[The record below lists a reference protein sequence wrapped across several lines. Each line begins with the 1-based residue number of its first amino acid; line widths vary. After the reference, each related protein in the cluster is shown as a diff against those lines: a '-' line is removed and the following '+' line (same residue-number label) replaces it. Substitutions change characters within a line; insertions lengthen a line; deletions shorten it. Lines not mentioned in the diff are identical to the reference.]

1 MIKCLISQHG
11 CFYSLL
17 VINTFNQNQR
27 TMSKLRQILQLL
39 GDGVSQSRICATV
52 HCSKRT
58 VSEARKLVDASGKG
72 VGELLLMSDAE
83 LRSMWSPGGE
93 DAAEDARK
101 AQLAAMMPEIM
112 KRLSLRHSHVQ
123 YVYESYYKKECPD
136 GYGYTQFNKYVTEY
150 RKNTDFKYHNTYEPG
165 REWQIDFAGDPLYI
179 TDRLTK
185 TRTKVVVLVC
195 VMPYSNLPFMMA
207 LPSAKTEY
215 FYHGLNKG
223 LEFMGAL
230 PQIAKSDN
238 MRQWVAKS
246 DRYSPTFS
254 DANVEWC
261 FYYGIQST
269 ACRVRSPRDKGPV
282 ESVVNQLYKYVYA
295 RIESEV
301 FYDISTLNS
310 RIWEL
315 LDEFCCLPYKGS
327 TRWDIFVEYEKPR
340 MRPLPERMYRFR
352 MRKEV
357 KLSNTYHVCV
367 GDERHFYSV
376 PFKYVGQKVSVMWDA
391 EYVEVFVGDDR
402 VAFHRRSTV
411 PYGYTTVAVH
421 MPEKHKAYEH
431 DNTQNAATL
440 IDRGLRIGESVRWAV
455 EDILR
460 RTNFPQQAY
469 GTCNG
474 LFALGKKYGYNRLV
488 TACAMLRDK
497 TGIASYRAV
506 SNILRNNRD
515 KAYGNPSDTI
525 SCTPYNDDVRGAA
538 AYGDANV
545 EPKDD

>member
-1 MIKCLISQHG
+1 
-11 CFYSLL
+11 
-17 VINTFNQNQR
+17 
-27 TMSKLRQILQLL
+27 MSKLRQILQLL
-39 GDGVSQSRICATV
+39 GDGMSQSKICAEV

-58 VSEARKLVDASGKG
+58 VSEARKLSDASGKG
-72 VGELLLMSDAE
+72 IGELLLLSDAE
-83 LRSMWSPGGE
+83 LETVFTPGGE
-93 DAAEDARK
+93 DATEDVRK

-112 KRLSLRHSHVQ
+112 KRLSRRHAHVQ
-123 YVYESYYKKECPD
+123 YVYETYYKKECPD

-165 REWQIDFAGDPLYI
+165 KEWQIDFAGDPLYI
-179 TDRLTK
+179 TDRLTNQV
-185 TRTKVVVLVC
+185 TKVVVLVC

-207 LPSAKTEY
+207 LPCAKTEY

-238 MRQWVAKS
+238 MRQWVTKS

-282 ESVVNQLYKYVYA
+282 ESTVNQLYRYVYA
-295 RIESEV
+295 RIENEV
-301 FYDISTLNS
+301 FYDISSLNS

-315 LDEFCCLPYKGS
+315 LDEFCDLPYKGS
-327 TRWDIFVEYEKPR
+327 TRWDIFNEYEKPR

-357 KLSNTYHVCV
+357 KLGNTYHVCV
-367 GDERHFYSV
+367 GEERHFYSV
-376 PFKYVGQKVSVMWDA
+376 PYTYVGQMVTVMWDA

-402 VAFHRRSTV
+402 VALHHRSLV
-411 PYGYTTVAVH
+411 PYGYSTKAAH

-440 IDRGLRIGESVRWAV
+440 IDRGMRIGESVKWAV

-488 TACAMLRDK
+488 TACTMLRDK
-497 TGIASYRAV
+497 TGIASYRAAA
-506 SNILRNNRD
+506 NILRNNRD
-515 KAYGNPSDTI
+515 KEYGNPSENI
-525 SCTPYNDDVRGAA
+525 SRTPYNDDVRGAA
-538 AYGDANV
+538 AYGSLNV
-545 EPKDD
+545 EPSKED